1 MTGQKPHRTSDE
13 RLVRAVFALLWDYE
27 ERAGRPTA
35 ARVTYRAPDQEIHL
49 VPTLQELPADEVRKA
64 LDRLDYMNAVDEE
77 LGYALDH
84 GRPRPRSV
92 LMFRPAGEAWEQAG
106 LPMGESLAYTTG
118 HLVAAVTPK
127 GSHENNVRHPHG
139 LTTAQVYRL
148 PELLENPVL
157 VMDSDYDDR
166 MIAVL
171 DDIDGDGQPLIAILK
186 PNEKVAA
193 GKKAVDAT
201 MVLSFYGKK
210 PSSLE
215 KKIRSFPERVVWRD
229 MERGRH
235 LDAQAELQLFSGH
248 IAGRDLDR
256 KIMRLPTCVVKM
268 REKRWE
274 QARIAELRSMSDAEL
289 DRIIG
294 AARPLST
301 QASAVSEPNRHVNQK
316 DTGHRRGGPMR

>member
-1 MTGQKPHRTSDE
+1 MIGQKPHRTSDE
-13 RLVRAVFALLWDYE
+13 RLVRAVLALLWDYE
-27 ERAGRPTA
+27 ERTGRPA
-35 ARVTYRAPDQEIHL
+35 AERVTYRVPDQEIRL
-49 VPTLQELPADEVRKA
+49 VPSLQETPADEVRKV
-64 LDRLDYMNAVDEE
+64 LGRLDYMNAVDEE
-77 LGYALDH
+77 MGYARDH
-84 GRPRPRSV
+84 GKPRPRSV
-92 LMFRPAGEAWEQAG
+92 LMFQPAGEAWEQAG

-118 HLVAAVTPK
+118 HLVAAMTPK
-127 GSHENNVRHPHG
+127 GCHENNARHPHG
-139 LTTAQVYRL
+139 LSAAQVYRL

-157 VMDSDYDDR
+157 IMDSDYDDR

-171 DDIDGDGQPLIAILK
+171 DEVDGDGQPLIAILK
-186 PNEKVAA
+186 PNEKVAT
-193 GKKAVDAT
+193 GKKEVAAT
-201 MVLSFYGKK
+201 MVLSFYGKR
-210 PSSLE
+210 PAALE

-274 QARIAELRSMSDAEL
+274 QARIAELRSMSDEEL

-294 AARPLST
+294 AARPLSM
-301 QASAVSEPNRHVNQK
+301 QAAAVRGPSVPGNQREA
-316 DTGHRRGGPMR
+316 GHRRDGPIR